1 MQTSTHT
8 TTRTHTATWLSG
20 VIMGTIGELLADLGI
35 DASRL
40 CADWAQ
46 DEAAVKVW
54 ILEQSL
60 AVVVLECHQPGG
72 KVSPVFEFQIAYDYS
87 GEGDV
92 KFMADQRFIARFRA
106 KLERVPY
113 GSSYA
118 LICSFN
124 GYHTPQPGWGPAARA
139 STDGL
144 RSTSLGTIGSGP
156 YASASMRYL
165 R

>member
-1 MQTSTHT
+1 MQTSTYT

-20 VIMGTIGELLADLGI
+20 VIMGTISELLVALGI
-35 DASRL
+35 DATRL
-40 CADWAQ
+40 FSDWAQ
-46 DEAAVKVW
+46 DEAAIKTW
-54 ILEQSL
+54 IFEQSL

-72 KVSPVFEFQIAYDYS
+72 KVAPIFEFKVAYGYS
-87 GEGDV
+87 GDGDIQ
-92 KFMADQRFIARFRA
+92 FMADQRFIARFRA

-113 GSSYA
+113 GTSYA

-124 GYHTPQPGWGPAARA
+124 GDHTPQPGWGPATRA

-156 YASASMRYL
+156 YASSSMRYL